1 MRRRVSFVVSVA
13 FAAAVFVSTAAP
25 SLASGFIR
33 EIKAGA
39 LAHDVDGLWSG
50 FSREDEAVDLNAE
63 VIFSPSLPFLWGA
76 IRPALG
82 GTLNFQGDTSH
93 AYLDARWEIETP
105 SGIFFAAGI
114 GAAVH
119 DGDLALQSPDRKALG
134 SRVLIHVPIEIGFR
148 LDQQNSLSIYF
159 EHLSNANL
167 ADENEGI
174 DYLGVRYGY
183 RF

>member
-1 MRRRVSFVVSVA
+1 MRWRLSFAVSLA
-13 FAAAVFVSTAAP
+13 FAAMAAGTAAP
-25 SLASGFIR
+25 SLANGFIR
-33 EIKAGA
+33 EIKLGA

-50 FSREDEAVDLNAE
+50 FSRESEAVDLNGE

-82 GTLNFQGDTSH
+82 GTINFQGDTSH

-105 SGIFFAAGI
+105 SGVFFATGI

-119 DGDLALQSPDRKALG
+119 TGDIHLESPDRKALG
-134 SRVLIHVPIEIGFR
+134 SRVLLHVPLEVGVR
-148 LDQQNSLSIYF
+148 LDEHHSFSVYF

-174 DYLGVRYGY
+174 DYLGARYGY

>member
-1 MRRRVSFVVSVA
+1 MRRLVGLVASFACVTGVLGVA
-13 FAAAVFVSTAAP
+13 AERSHAD
-25 SLASGFIR
+25 GFIR
-33 EIKAGA
+33 ELKAGA

-50 FSREDEAVDLNAE
+50 FSREGNAVDFNAE

-82 GTLNFQGDTSH
+82 GTVNFNGDTSH
-93 AYLDARWEIETP
+93 AYLDARWEIESAT
-105 SGIFFAAGI
+105 GLFFAAGI

-119 DGDLALQSPDRKALG
+119 DGDLELKSPDRKAFG
-134 SRVLIHVPIEIGFR
+134 SRVLFHIPLELGYRF
-148 LDQQNSLSIYF
+148 DQHNSLSVYF

-167 ADENEGI
+167 ADENEGM
-174 DYLGVRYGY
+174 DLLGARYGY

>member
-1 MRRRVSFVVSVA
+1 MRRLRGLIASVA
-13 FAAAVFVSTAAP
+13 FATGLCGAAADQSHAD
-25 SLASGFIR
+25 GFIR
-33 EIKAGA
+33 ELRAGA

-50 FSREDEAVDLNAE
+50 FSREDGTVDLNGE

-82 GTLNFQGDTSH
+82 GTINFDGGTSH
-93 AYLDARWEIETP
+93 AYLDARWEIETA
-105 SGIFFAAGI
+105 GGLFFAAGI

-119 DGDLALQSPDRKALG
+119 DGDLKLEAPDRKALG
-134 SRVLIHVPIEIGFR
+134 SRVLFHIPLELGLRF
-148 LDQQNSLSIYF
+148 DQHNSLSVYF

-167 ADENEGI
+167 ADTNEGM
-174 DYLGVRYGY
+174 DLLGVRYGY

>member
-1 MRRRVSFVVSVA
+1 LVISAA
-13 FAAAVFVSTAAP
+13 FAAVSAVIATP
-25 SLASGFIR
+25 SIADGFIR

-50 FSREDEAVDLNAE
+50 FSRESEAVDLNAE
-63 VIFSPSLPFLWGA
+63 VILSPSLPFLWGA

-82 GTLNFQGDTSH
+82 GTINFQGDTSH

-105 SGIFFAAGI
+105 TGLFFAAGI

-119 DGDLALQSPDRKALG
+119 TGDLELESPDRKALG
-134 SRVLIHVPIEIGFR
+134 SRVLLHIPLEIGFR
-148 LDQQNSLSIYF
+148 LDQHHSLSVYF

-174 DYLGVRYGY
+174 DYLGARYGY

>member
-1 MRRRVSFVVSVA
+1 MFRRVSLVA
-13 FAAAVFVSTAAP
+13 FSAFAVALSSGPSIADGFV
-25 SLASGFIR
+25 R

-50 FSREDEAVDLNAE
+50 FSREENAVDLNAE

-82 GTLNFQGDTSH
+82 GTLNFRGDTSH
-93 AYLDARWEIETP
+93 AYLDARWEIEMPT
-105 SGIFFAAGI
+105 GIFIATGI

-119 DGDLALQSPDRKALG
+119 DGNLELEAPDRKALG
-134 SRVLIHVPIEIGFR
+134 SRVLLHVPIEIGFR
-148 LDQQNSLSIYF
+148 LDQHNSLSVYF

-167 ADENEGI
+167 ADTNEGM
-174 DYLGVRYGY
+174 DLLGVRYGY